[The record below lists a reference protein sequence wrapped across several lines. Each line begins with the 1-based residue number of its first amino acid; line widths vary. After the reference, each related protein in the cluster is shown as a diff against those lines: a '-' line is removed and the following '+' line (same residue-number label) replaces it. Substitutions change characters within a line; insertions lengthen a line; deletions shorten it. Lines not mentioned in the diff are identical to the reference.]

1 MKTAA
6 PLVFSLSA
14 CSTVAGFQPRAGSF
28 LFSSSS
34 YSSSSSSTCCAPPS
48 RATSM
53 NLRARDEPSLA
64 PSAEKRLFDDLA
76 KRAEDMAADICNL
89 VVNPVTGEIDD
100 DALQQCQDSE
110 RLVSAALLEDSSY

>member
-1 MKTAA
+1 MKFAA
-6 PLVFSLSA
+6 PLVLILSA

-34 YSSSSSSTCCAPPS
+34 SSSSTCCSPPS

-53 NLRARDEPSLA
+53 NLRASDEPSLA

>member
-1 MKTAA
+1 MKFAA
-6 PLVFSLSA
+6 PLVLFLSA

-34 YSSSSSSTCCAPPS
+34 SSSSSTCCSPPS

-76 KRAEDMAADICNL
+76 KRAEDMSADICNL